1 MTIVVA
7 YDGSET
13 GRRALE
19 HAAELARPSACM
31 VIVNVVPAQSVS
43 ARLETITEDERTR
56 QRRLLREA
64 TRVLRRRGL
73 RGHVVEAAGDP
84 AAEILSAAESVDA
97 ELLVIGTG
105 GPRHVLHR
113 SLTRRIVRRAPC
125 DVLVVR

>member
-7 YDGSET
+7 YDGSLA

-43 ARLETITEDERTR
+43 ARLETITEDERAR

-64 TRVLRRRGL
+64 ARVLRRRGL
-73 RGHVVEAAGDP
+73 RGRVVEAAGDP

-97 ELLVIGTG
+97 QLLVIGTG
-105 GPRHVLHR
+105 GPRHGLHR
-113 SLTRRIVRRAPC
+113 SLARRIVRRAPC

>member
-7 YDGSET
+7 YDGSLA

-19 HAAELARPSACM
+19 HAADLAGPSACM

-43 ARLETITEDERTR
+43 ARLQTITEDERAR
-56 QRRLLREA
+56 QRRLLRDA
-64 TRVLRRRGL
+64 ARVLRRRGL
-73 RGHVVEAAGDP
+73 QGRVVEAAGDP

-97 ELLVIGTG
+97 QLLVIGTG
-105 GPRHVLHR
+105 GPRHLLHR
-113 SLTRRIVRRAPC
+113 SLARRIVRRAPC